1 MSWGRA
7 NRMNRIFDPTSGRTV
22 MLAVDHGYFLGPT
35 HGMERPAEALAP
47 LLPYADAVMA
57 TRGLLR
63 SGVHPAKVR
72 SVVLRASGG
81 VSVTGP
87 SLEDEELLV
96 SVEDALR
103 VNASALA
110 VSVFV
115 GTDHERQ
122 TLSNLSRA
130 IDRAQRF
137 DLPVLAVT
145 AVGKELGAQDLR
157 SMSLATRICAELGA
171 DFVKTYYADGFEAL
185 VQSAMVP
192 VVIAG
197 GKKLATERDAL
208 QLAHDAV
215 GAGAA
220 GVDFG
225 RNVWQSAH
233 PQAMIRALRAVVHRG
248 ASVDDAH
255 ELYRHLVE
263 GREEVDPG
271 GTERMEEDGR
281 LLDMGA
287 RVREGS

>member
-1 MSWGRA
+1 MS
-7 NRMNRIFDPTSGRTV
+7 RIFDRASGRTV

-35 HGMERPAEALAP
+35 HGMERPGEALDP

-63 SGVHPAKVR
+63 SGVDPTKIR
-72 SVVLRASGG
+72 SIVLRASGG
-81 VSVTGP
+81 VSITGP
-87 SLEDEELLV
+87 SLEDETLV
-96 SVEDALR
+96 VSIEDALR
-103 VNASALA
+103 VNASAIA

-115 GTDHERQ
+115 GTDRERQ
-122 TLSNLSRA
+122 TLSNLSTA

-145 AVGKELGAQDLR
+145 AMGRELGAEDLR

-171 DFVKTYYADGFEAL
+171 DFVKTYYTDGFEEL

-208 QLAHDAV
+208 QLAHDAI

-220 GVDFG
+220 GIDFG
-225 RNVWQSAH
+225 RNVWQSSH
-233 PQAMIRALRAVVHRG
+233 PQAMIRALRAVVHAG
-248 ASVDDAH
+248 ASVEDAH
-255 ELYRHLVE
+255 ELCMDVAE
-263 GREEVDPG
+263 GHESVGPEDPATKRG
-271 GTERMEEDGR
+271 EEDGR

-287 RVREGS
+287 RIREGS